1 MLSAVGRLPSYW
13 GGDGLLSPAINRHQ
27 VRSDLLVDDNPGS
40 RFAAD
45 NALNVNNEGSPAV
58 ETKKTDRV
66 GVTVTS
72 TASQLQTASA
82 PSFDIGLSEKSM
94 LSAVGRLPSYW
105 GGDGLLSPAINL
117 STATHYPYLRLERLA
132 EGAHQLHRSIC
143 FSVLAV
149 YLFVAVRDPIRT
161 FSFTRIAMSGPDGL
175 ASMTTSAGNGA

>member
-1 MLSAVGRLPSYW
+1 
-13 GGDGLLSPAINRHQ
+13 
-27 VRSDLLVDDNPGS
+27 
-40 RFAAD
+40 
-45 NALNVNNEGSPAV
+45 
-58 ETKKTDRV
+58 
-66 GVTVTS
+66 
-72 TASQLQTASA
+72 
-82 PSFDIGLSEKSM
+82 M

-175 ASMTTSAGNGA
+175 ASVTTSAGNGAQMAKAMLGARSTGTCLRTYPLVFVERSGAHHGRWRGGGGVGYNAHADAL